1 MNSFNNILTY
11 PSGTFFVYVKTKK
24 TDPFCINTEI
34 RSVYL
39 VITEFNLRAFE
50 VTLKRKKAGFLPLR
64 EKSDLL
70 VSLDVE
76 INPRFYRGIV
86 NERSDNRKGELDAS
100 RKTLKREEPPV

>member
-1 MNSFNNILTY
+1 M
-11 PSGTFFVYVKTKK
+11 PAAQKHMPK
-24 TDPFCINTEI
+24 TDSDLNQ
-34 RSVYL
+34 VY
-39 VITEFNLRAFE
+39 I
-50 VTLKRKKAGFLPLR
+50 KRLPLVNNER
-64 EKSDLL
+64 QPYL